1 MWTQGKSSI
10 HNQVETQLNGKGSKS
25 LGLLVPGD
33 ESKNLDWGSQIP
45 IPSEMDSIQKKKD
58 LRRLSTWEIWAEEQI
73 SRDMQKWENGIK
85 KYIKKSYEPYKASS
99 EIRKEGKVMCKIS
112 FMV

>member
-33 ESKNLDWGSQIP
+33 ESKDLDWGSQIP
-45 IPSEMDSIQKKKD
+45 IPSEMDSIQKKKRSTETFNMRNMSRGTD
-58 LRRLSTWEIWAEEQI
+58 LKRHAEMRE
-73 SRDMQKWENGIK
+73 WH
-85 KYIKKSYEPYKASS
+85 
-99 EIRKEGKVMCKIS
+99 KEVY
-112 FMV
+112 